1 VAYLCL
7 VRPVTRLLLSQYLL
21 ALLIGGCS
29 ETATYYEADTAGRWS
44 KITVSPHLRG
54 YRANAATYVINGI
67 KLEYHF
73 RAIGGSAEIRGEGET
88 HLAPGHWKR
97 AFYKLQG
104 PPLLSTGRVLFGG
117 SIRRVHD
124 ASLTTDRLASKAHRG
139 KDTHN
144 ILALETGPV
153 VVEYREVNGLRWL
166 VTTRFADSEKQVVS
180 NRTYWTV
187 IHGLL
192 INFSADLSPSFLLD
206 SESTRRDLDSLDQL
220 VSDFR
225 YLT

>member
-1 VAYLCL
+1 
-7 VRPVTRLLLSQYLL
+7 VTRLLLLQYLL
-21 ALLIGGCS
+21 TLLICGCS
-29 ETATYYEADTAGRWS
+29 ETVTFYEADTASRWHKTS
-44 KITVSPHLRG
+44 VSRHLWG
-54 YRANAATYVINGI
+54 YRANIATYVINGI

-73 RAIGGSAEIRGEGET
+73 RAIGGSADIRGEGET

-104 PPLLSTGRVLFGG
+104 PPLLSTREVLFGG
-117 SIRRVHD
+117 FIRRVHD
-124 ASLTTDRLASKAHRG
+124 ATLTTDRLASKAHRG
-139 KDTHN
+139 RDIQN
-144 ILALETGPV
+144 ILAPATGPV
-153 VVEYREVNGLRWL
+153 VVEYRQVNGLRWL

-192 INFSADLSPSFLLD
+192 INFSADLSPSSLLD